1 MIIGQFLV
9 LKKIEDLFRESLKD
23 TCGASAKQAPYFY
36 CRNYQVVPWFYI
48 PRIMLILHGPFFLD
62 ILASISSLFLSRSFF
77 FLHICC
83 CDLCYDPGSAFHLT
97 LSLSLLR
104 GLLRSYLRDEKKK
117 GRGPCVSVSL
127 PLHCTCSPS
136 SGLLSQVM
144 SSPPTCPLTPRQL
157 TPQNFTCVL
166 MMGFGG

>member
-62 ILASISSLFLSRSFF
+62 ILASISSLFQ
-77 FLHICC
+77 H
-83 CDLCYDPGSAFHLT
+83 
-97 LSLSLLR
+97 
-104 GLLRSYLRDEKKK
+104 
-117 GRGPCVSVSL
+117 SVSL
-127 PLHCTCSPS
+127 EVS
-136 SGLLSQVM
+136 SVS
-144 SSPPTCPLTPRQL
+144 TT
-157 TPQNFTCVL
+157 NFT
-166 MMGFGG
+166 G

>member
-104 GLLRSYLRDEKKK
+104 VRFQQKAQD
-117 GRGPCVSVSL
+117 P
-127 PLHCTCSPS
+127 PS
-136 SGLLSQVM
+136 HQGKHFKVCISHSAAPQ
-144 SSPPTCPLTPRQL
+144 PRALCEARRNRESAISKSDSCRAQIIL
-157 TPQNFTCVL
+157 DL
-166 MMGFGG
+166 